1 MPPPSL
7 ADIVEK
13 VREGIVRIQGKTG
26 AGSGFVIDPAGHI
39 LTNAHVI
46 AGEDELTVIFD
57 DGATSTPRVIGSD
70 SKRDIAL
77 LKVEAELPLTA
88 LPLATRMREG
98 EGVVALGYPL
108 HLRDGITVTTG
119 IISAFRV
126 SRVVTYVQTD
136 AAINPGNSG
145 GPLLNLAG
153 EVVGMNTSAL
163 RTIPGRSF
171 DAQGIG
177 FAIRSDSLAFS
188 SLTMWAGASATSTPT
203 SAPDSMP
210 SEMPATTSDAFGP
223 LRGVIDHGPE
233 DGFASTFDSR
243 TSASDFVTEATF
255 TVPHDLTGSAWSAG
269 FLLRIGDHNSLHV
282 LLIHRSGVWRHYL
295 RSGESGEY
303 QLIEAASSSNI
314 RTGIGAQNHLR
325 VVAVDDIGWLFVN
338 GAYEATLR
346 LSGPVDPGSVA
357 LIGALFRGGQTGA
370 RSIRFSGF
378 TVRSL
383 SKIHG
388 PSSGAIEH
396 NPDNGLIEVEETFTS
411 MADGIVEA
419 TFYNPYT
426 ASEGDWSSGFL
437 FRRSSTGDFHAVG
450 FDESGRWFHRLRRA
464 TGSEELLAE
473 RDSTHLIATGPDGR
487 NHLRIIALGEE
498 GRLFIN
504 GTYVGRLDLS
514 GWTGTGSVDA
524 VGGYFRGHGIASKST
539 RFEDFTVW
547 SADGSP

>member
-1 MPPPSL
+1 M
-7 ADIVEK
+7 
-13 VREGIVRIQGKTG
+13 RIQGKTG

-203 SAPDSMP
+203 SASDSMP
-210 SEMPATTSDAFGP
+210 SETPATTSDAFGP

-269 FLLRIGDHNSLHV
+269 FLLRIGDHDSLHV

-325 VVAVDDIGWLFVN
+325 VVAVDDMGWLFVN
-338 GAYEATLR
+338 GAYESSLE
-346 LSGPVDPGSVA
+346 LSGLVESGSVA

-396 NPDNGLIEVEETFTS
+396 DPTMASSRWKRPSLRWRTELSKLPSTIRTS
-411 MADGIVEA
+411 
-419 TFYNPYT
+419 

-437 FRRSSTGDFHAVG
+437 IRRSGSGDFHAVG
-450 FDESGRWFHRLRRA
+450 IDESGRWFHRLRTGA
-464 TGSEELLAE
+464 GSEEQLAE
-473 RDSTHLIATGPDGR
+473 RDSRHLLATGPGGS
-487 NHLRIIALGEE
+487 NHLRIIALGGD
-498 GRLFIN
+498 GRLFVN

-514 GWTGTGSVDA
+514 GWLKSGSVDA
-524 VGGYFRGHGIASKST
+524 VGSYFRGHGIAGKST

-547 SADGSP
+547 SVDRAP

>member
-1 MPPPSL
+1 M
-7 ADIVEK
+7 
-13 VREGIVRIQGKTG
+13 RIQGKTG

-46 AGEDELTVIFD
+46 AGEDELIVIFD
-57 DGATSTPRVIGSD
+57 DGATSTPRVIGFD
-70 SKRDIAL
+70 SERDIAL

-88 LPLATRMREG
+88 LPLATRIREG

-119 IISAFRV
+119 IVSAFRV

-203 SAPDSMP
+203 SASDSMP
-210 SEMPATTSDAFGP
+210 SETPATTSDALGP

-255 TVPHDLTGSAWSAG
+255 TVPHDLTGSAWSTG
-269 FLLRIGDHNSLHV
+269 FLLRIGDHDSLHV

-325 VVAVDDIGWLFVN
+325 VVGVGNTGWLFVN
-338 GAYEATLR
+338 GSYE
-346 LSGPVDPGSVA
+346 S
-357 LIGALFRGGQTGA
+357 
-370 RSIRFSGF
+370 
-378 TVRSL
+378 
-383 SKIHG
+383 
-388 PSSGAIEH
+388 SSG
-396 NPDNGLIEVEETFTS
+396 G
-411 MADGIVEA
+411 
-419 TFYNPYT
+419 
-426 ASEGDWSSGFL
+426 
-437 FRRSSTGDFHAVG
+437 
-450 FDESGRWFHRLRRA
+450 
-464 TGSEELLAE
+464 
-473 RDSTHLIATGPDGR
+473 
-487 NHLRIIALGEE
+487 
-498 GRLFIN
+498 
-504 GTYVGRLDLS
+504 
-514 GWTGTGSVDA
+514 
-524 VGGYFRGHGIASKST
+524 
-539 RFEDFTVW
+539 
-547 SADGSP
+547 

>member
-1 MPPPSL
+1 M
-7 ADIVEK
+7 EK

-57 DGATSTPRVIGSD
+57 DGATSTPRVIGFD

-119 IISAFRV
+119 IVSAFRV

-210 SEMPATTSDAFGP
+210 TEMPATTSDAFGP
-223 LRGVIDHGPE
+223 LRGAIDHGPE

-255 TVPHDLTGSAWSAG
+255 TVPHDLTGSAWSTG
-269 FLLRIGDHNSLHV
+269 FLLRIGDHDSLHV

-325 VVAVDDIGWLFVN
+325 VVAVDDMGWLFVN
-338 GAYEATLR
+338 GAYETTLK
-346 LSGPVDPGSVA
+346 LSGLVDPGSVA

-396 NPDNGLIEVEETFTS
+396 DPDNGLIEVEETFTS

-419 TFYNPYT
+419 TFHNPFS
-426 ASEGDWSSGFL
+426 ASEGDWTSGFL
-437 FRRSSTGDFHAVG
+437 IRRSGSGDFHALG
-450 FDESGRWFHRLRRA
+450 IDESGRWFHRLR
-464 TGSEELLAE
+464 TGSGSEEQLAE
-473 RDSTHLIATGPDGR
+473 RDSRHLLATGPGGS
-487 NHLRIIALGEE
+487 NHLRIIALGGD
-498 GRLFIN
+498 GRLFVN

-514 GWTGTGSVDA
+514 GWLKTGSVDA
-524 VGGYFRGHGIASKST
+524 VGSYFRGHGIAGKST
-539 RFEDFTVW
+539 RFENFTVW
-547 SADGSP
+547 SVDRAP